1 MTQLE
6 ILKLAYHQLL
16 DKQEYYLEKIHELDA
31 EGETHSIFDDRKAE
45 CDKKINEIL
54 LMICKEKGRLRKND
68 NDND

>member
-6 ILKLAYHQLL
+6 ILELACHQLL

-31 EGETHSIFDDRKAE
+31 EGKTHSIFDYRKAE

-54 LMICKEKGRLRKND
+54 LMICKEKREVKKK
-68 NDND
+68 